1 LTQAISFEKLVR
13 MKKLFLAGFLALSF
27 GLPASADLKIALIDT
42 GKVFDAF
49 YKTKDMA
56 VQIAA
61 KKVAYQKEI
70 ANLQAE
76 YDNAEQEADNLEHAV
91 KDTSL
96 STDVRKNNDAALARK
111 VQDLQS
117 MESELK
123 QMRQTDSDEIKDK
136 LVRSHQEISDQIMK
150 IITDYVSTQGYDLVL
165 DTSASS
171 TAAPA
176 LFPYSS
182 VKIIDLTTEI
192 IAKMNALAPSH

>member
-1 LTQAISFEKLVR
+1 LTRAVSFEKLVR
-13 MKKLFLAGFLALSF
+13 MKKLCLVGFLAFSF
-27 GLPASADLKIALIDT
+27 GLPACADLKIALIDT

-96 STDVRKNNDAALARK
+96 STDVRKSNDAALARK

-123 QMRQTDSDEIKDK
+123 QMRQTDSDELKDK
-136 LVRSHQEISDQIMK
+136 LIRSHQEISDQIMK
-150 IITDYVSTQGYDLVL
+150 VITDYVSVQGYDLVL
-165 DTSASS
+165 DTSASA

-176 LFPYSS
+176 LFPYGS
-182 VKIIDLTTEI
+182 VKVIDLTTEI
-192 IAKMNALAPSH
+192 IAKMNALAPSR